1 MSSGQKQNTMH
12 VDQDAEDSRQEEEE
26 GDEDAES
33 GTSGAPGRGYNDI
46 DTGTEE
52 SKSTEQTSQPGKTA
66 AKVIMMLLSDPKRV
80 FNPEMSILQWKSKF
94 RDAWGQYKPVATQGG
109 CAESCNL

>member
-52 SKSTEQTSQPGKTA
+52 SKSTEQTSQPGKTG
-66 AKVIMMLLSDPKRV
+66 AKVIMMLLSIPKRI
-80 FNPEMSILQWKSKF
+80 FNSETSILQWKSKLRKLLGTVKTRF
-94 RDAWGQYKPVATQGG
+94 YISDHD
-109 CAESCNL
+109 

>member
-1 MSSGQKQNTMH
+1 MSSSHKHTMMH

-33 GTSGAPGRGYNDI
+33 GTSGAHGRGYNDI

-52 SKSTEQTSQPGKTA
+52 SKSTQQISQPGKTG
-66 AKVIMMLLSDPKRV
+66 AKVIMTLH
-80 FNPEMSILQWKSKF
+80 SI
-94 RDAWGQYKPVATQGG
+94 
-109 CAESCNL
+109 